1 MTEKSIRAL
10 LDLGLTGVVLSSR
23 IGELLEV
30 NHRLCDI
37 LGYSGSEL
45 SGGSWSDI
53 LARKPERSEPGWW
66 VRLCDGSG
74 EISTVRKVLIRK
86 DRLPVEVL
94 ISTMD
99 TGKSGSNPRSYI
111 SLVQEI
117 PVHMHSETM
126 RSVLLHISQAVS
138 HSDDLEQLLQIIH
151 TESGR
156 LIEATNFYVA
166 LYDSE
171 RDTYTF
177 PYHVDMFEV
186 KDDWTQH
193 QLRKSL
199 TDYVRKTGK
208 PLLVDES
215 RHSSMMARGL
225 VEMVGKSSEIWMGSP
240 LLVDKE
246 VIGVV
251 AVQSYDESTTYSS
264 QDLEL
269 LTYISDNIAIAM
281 ERKSFEQA
289 LVSSEERLRT
299 LQSNL
304 PVGIYRA
311 LKEGSLLSAN
321 PNLLNMMGY
330 ETLDDL
336 NGADIP
342 EVWLNPED
350 RSGLLDT
357 LKANGTITDFV
368 TRLIR
373 KDGSVFWA
381 SHSACGMFDG
391 NRDLKYFDAVIQDVT
406 DEKKAQ
412 QALLDKNVSLQNANE
427 KLGRMARTDSL
438 TGLLNRQYF
447 MQRLQEE
454 MDRSRRYKTPLS
466 ILLMDLD
473 HFKTVN
479 DTWGHLVGDAVLLA
493 AVSEI
498 TSRMRDTDI
507 AGRYGGDEFI
517 MILTQTDLDGARA
530 FAERLCKGIAA
541 TRHEYVDV
549 SETCSIGVA
558 ELSETITD
566 LTSFIKIAD
575 DAMYKAKDR
584 GRNRACSAT

>member
-1 MTEKSIRAL
+1 
-10 LDLGLTGVVLSSR
+10 
-23 IGELLEV
+23 
-30 NHRLCDI
+30 
-37 LGYSGSEL
+37 
-45 SGGSWSDI
+45 
-53 LARKPERSEPGWW
+53 
-66 VRLCDGSG
+66 
-74 EISTVRKVLIRK
+74 
-86 DRLPVEVL
+86 
-94 ISTMD
+94 
-99 TGKSGSNPRSYI
+99 
-111 SLVQEI
+111 
-117 PVHMHSETM
+117 M

-138 HSDDLEQLLQIIH
+138 HADDLEQLLQIIH
-151 TESGR
+151 SETGR
-156 LIEATNFYVA
+156 LIDVTNFYVA
-166 LYDSE
+166 LYDCE

-186 KDDWTQH
+186 EDDWTQH

-225 VEMVGKSSEIWMGSP
+225 VEMVGKSSEVWMGTP
-240 LLVDKE
+240 LLVDRE

-289 LVSSEERLRT
+289 LVRSEERLRT

-311 LKEGSLLSAN
+311 LKDGNLLSAN
-321 PNLLNMMGY
+321 PILLNMMGY

-336 NGADIP
+336 NDACIP

-350 RSGLLDT
+350 RSVLLET
-357 LKANGTITDFV
+357 LKDNGTVTDFV
-368 TRLIR
+368 TRLRR

-381 SHSACGMFDG
+381 SHSACGMFEG
-391 NRDLKYFDAVIQDVT
+391 IGDLKYFDAVIQDVT
-406 DEKKAQ
+406 EEKMAQ
-412 QALLDKNVSLQNANE
+412 QALLDKNVSLQKANE
-427 KLGRMARTDSL
+427 KLGRMARTDGL

-454 MDRSRRYKTPLS
+454 MDRSRRYDTPLS

-473 HFKTVN
+473 HFKNVN
-479 DTWGHLVGDAVLLA
+479 DTWGHLAGDAVLLA
-493 AVSEI
+493 AAGEI
-498 TSRMRDTDI
+498 TNRMRDTDI
-507 AGRYGGDEFI
+507 AARYGGDEFI
-517 MILTQTDLDGARA
+517 MILTQTNLEGARS

-541 TRHEYVDV
+541 IEYEYKDTN
-549 SETCSIGVA
+549 ETCSIGVA
-558 ELSETITD
+558 ELSGAVTD
-566 LTSFIKIAD
+566 LTSFVKMAD
-575 DAMYKAKDR
+575 DAMYKAKDK
-584 GRNRACSAT
+584 GRNRACSAK

>member
-23 IGELLEV
+23 MGELLEV
-30 NHRLCDI
+30 NPRLCDI
-37 LGYSGSEL
+37 LGYSGSKL
-45 SGGSWSDI
+45 SGCNWSDI
-53 LARKPERSEPGWW
+53 LARSKEPSERGWW
-66 VRLCDGSG
+66 VRLCDGST
-74 EISTVRKVLIRK
+74 EIAAVRKVLIRK
-86 DRLPVEVL
+86 DRSPVEVL

-99 TGKSGSNPRSYI
+99 TGKSGSKPRSFI

-138 HSDDLEQLLQIIH
+138 HANDLEQLLQIIH
-151 TESGR
+151 AETGR
-156 LIEATNFYVA
+156 LIDATNFYVA

-186 KDDWTQH
+186 EDDWTQH

-225 VEMVGKSSEIWMGSP
+225 VEMVGKSSEVWMGTP
-240 LLVDKE
+240 LLVDRE

-289 LVSSEERLRT
+289 LVCSEERLRT

-311 LKEGSLLSAN
+311 LKSGNLLSAN
-321 PNLLNMMGY
+321 PNLLDMMGY

-336 NGADIP
+336 NDACIP
-342 EVWLNPED
+342 EVWMNPED
-350 RSGLLDT
+350 RSGLLET
-357 LKANGTITDFV
+357 LTDNGTVTDFV

-381 SHSACGMFDG
+381 SHSACGMFEG
-391 NRDLKYFDAVIQDVT
+391 NGDLKYFDAVIQDVT
-406 DEKKAQ
+406 EEKKAQ
-412 QALLDKNVSLQNANE
+412 QALLDKNVSLQKANE
-427 KLGRMARTDSL
+427 KLGRMARTDGL

-454 MDRSRRYKTPLS
+454 MDRSRRYDTPLS

-473 HFKTVN
+473 HFKNVN
-479 DTWGHLVGDAVLLA
+479 DTWGHLAGDAVLLA
-493 AVSEI
+493 VAGEI
-498 TSRMRDTDI
+498 INRMRDTDI
-507 AGRYGGDEFI
+507 AARYGGDEFI
-517 MILTQTDLDGARA
+517 MILTQTNLEGATS

-541 TRHEYVDV
+541 TRHEYKDMN
-549 SETCSIGVA
+549 ETCSIGVA
-558 ELSETITD
+558 ELSGAVTD
-566 LTSFIKIAD
+566 LTSFIKMAD
-575 DAMYKAKDR
+575 DAMYEAKDK